1 MLYNKVMIKKVLI
14 ANRGEVAVRI
24 IRACK
29 ELGLKTVAIYSE
41 ADITSLHT
49 KKSDEAYLI
58 PRDPIKAYLDYKN
71 IIRIAKQSGVDAIH
85 PGYGFLSENH
95 EFAQACIDAG
105 LIFIGP
111 TPEQIETFG
120 DKVKA
125 KKVMKSL
132 GLPVVPGSEEPI
144 QSLEEAYDIAKDIGY
159 PIILKAAYGGG
170 GRGMRVVYDEKS
182 LKQSFESAQKESL
195 AFFGKGDIFIEKY
208 IQRPKHIEIQILA
221 DKYGNV
227 VHLGERDCS
236 IQRRHQKIIEITPS
250 PVLEPAVRNKMLG
263 MSVRAMMKYGYES
276 AGTIE
281 FILDQNTNEFYFI
294 EMNTRLQ
301 VEHTITEMVTGIDI
315 VEQMIRIA
323 SGEPLPFVQN
333 DITFRGSAIQFR
345 INAED
350 PKRNFAPSPGRITAY
365 HSPGGIGIRIDSAI
379 YKDYIIPPY
388 YDSLAGKLCVWALN
402 WDRALARA
410 RRALDEFIIRGI
422 PTNLQLHRE
431 IIRDEDFIRGDFDTS
446 FLDNKL
452 NEYSYKIENEVQKD
466 IIALAISAAIA
477 SHYGL

>member
-1 MLYNKVMIKKVLI
+1 MIKKVLI

-29 ELGLKTVAIYSE
+29 ELDIKTVAIYSE
-41 ADITSLHT
+41 ADINSLHI
-49 KKSDEAYLI
+49 KKADEAYLI
-58 PRDPIKAYLDYKN
+58 PMDPIKAYLDYNK
-71 IIRIAKQSGVDAIH
+71 IINIAKQSKADAIH
-85 PGYGFLSENH
+85 PGYGFLSENA

-125 KKVMKSL
+125 KKVMKNL
-132 GLPVVPGSEEPI
+132 GVPVVPGSDGPI
-144 QSLEEAYDIAKDIGY
+144 TKLEDAYDIANEIGY

-170 GRGMRVVYDEKS
+170 GRGMRVVYKKED
-182 LKQSFESAQKESL
+182 LKQNFESAQKESL

-208 IQRPKHIEIQILA
+208 IQKPKHIEVQILA

-250 PVLEPAVRNKMLG
+250 PSLDKSVRNKMLG

-281 FILDQNTNEFYFI
+281 FILDQTTNEFYFI

-323 SGEPLPFVQN
+323 NGEPLSFVQN
-333 DITFRGSAIQFR
+333 DISFRGCAIQFR

-350 PKRNFAPSPGRITAY
+350 PTRNFAPSPGRITAY
-365 HSPGGIGIRIDSAI
+365 HSPGGIGVRMDSAI

-388 YDSLAGKLCVWALN
+388 YDSLVSKLCVWALD
-402 WDRALARA
+402 WERAIARA
-410 RRALDEFIIRGI
+410 KRALDEFIIRGI

-431 IIRDEDFIRGDFDTS
+431 IIRDEEFIRGDFDTS
-446 FLDNKL
+446 FLDNRL
-452 NEYSYKIENEVQKD
+452 SQYDYKIEGEKPKD
-466 IIALAISAAIA
+466 VLALAISAALA
-477 SHYGL
+477 SYYGL

>member
-1 MLYNKVMIKKVLI
+1 MIKKVLI

-29 ELGLKTVAIYSE
+29 ELDIKTVAIYSE
-41 ADITSLHT
+41 ADINSLHV
-49 KKSDEAYLI
+49 KKADEAYLI
-58 PRDPIKAYLDYKN
+58 PMDPIKAYLDYNK
-71 IIRIAKQSGVDAIH
+71 IINIAKQSGADAIH

-125 KKVMKSL
+125 KKVMKNL
-132 GLPVVPGSEEPI
+132 GIPVVPGSDEPI
-144 QSLEEAYDIAKDIGY
+144 TKLDDAYDIADSIGY

-170 GRGMRVVYDEKS
+170 GRGMRVVYKKED
-182 LKQSFESAQKESL
+182 LKQNFESAQKESL

-208 IQRPKHIEIQILA
+208 IQRPKHIEVQILA

-250 PVLEPAVRNKMLG
+250 PKLDKNVRNKMLG

-281 FILDQNTNEFYFI
+281 FILDQTTNEFYFI

-323 SGEPLPFVQN
+323 NGEPLSFVQN
-333 DITFRGSAIQFR
+333 DISFRGCAIQFR

-350 PKRNFAPSPGRITAY
+350 PKRNFAPSPGRISAY
-365 HSPGGIGIRIDSAI
+365 HSPGGIGVRMDSAI

-388 YDSLAGKLCVWALN
+388 YDSLVSKLCVWALD
-402 WDRALARA
+402 WERAVARA
-410 RRALDEFIIRGI
+410 KRALDEFIIRGI

-446 FLDNKL
+446 FLDKKL
-452 NEYSYKIENEVQKD
+452 SQYDYKIEGEKPKD
-466 IIALAISAAIA
+466 VLALAISAALA
-477 SHYGL
+477 SYYGL

>member
-1 MLYNKVMIKKVLI
+1 MIKKVLI

-29 ELGLKTVAIYSE
+29 ELGIKTVAIYTE

-58 PRDPIKAYLDYKN
+58 PKDPIKAYLDYDK
-71 IIRIAKQSGVDAIH
+71 IIKIAKQAKVDAIH

-95 EFAQACIDAG
+95 EFARACIDAG
-105 LIFIGP
+105 FIFIGP

-120 DKVKA
+120 DKIKA
-125 KKVMKSL
+125 KKIMKQL
-132 GLPVVPGSEEPI
+132 GIPVVPGSEGPI
-144 QSLEEAYDIAKDIGY
+144 SNIDDAYDISREIGY
-159 PIILKAAYGGG
+159 PVILKAAYGGG

-208 IQRPKHIEIQILA
+208 IQRPKHIEVQILA

-250 PVLEPAVRNKMLG
+250 PVLDPLVRNKMLG
-263 MSVRAMMKYGYES
+263 MSVRAMMKYGYEN

-281 FILDQNTNEFYFI
+281 FILDQTTNEFYFI

-323 SGEPLPFVQN
+323 RKEPLSFVQN
-333 DITFRGSAIQFR
+333 DITFRGTAIQFR

-350 PKRNFAPSPGRITAY
+350 PKRNFAPSPGKITAY
-365 HSPGGIGIRIDSAI
+365 HSPGGIGIRMDSSI

-388 YDSLAGKLCVWALN
+388 YDSLVSKLCVWALD

-410 RRALDEFIIRGI
+410 KRALDEFIIRGI
-422 PTNLQLHRE
+422 PTNIQLHRE
-431 IIRDEDFIRGDFDTS
+431 IIRDEDFIKGDFDTS
-446 FLDNKL
+446 FLDKKL
-452 NEYSYKIENEVQKD
+452 SEYDYKIENETPKD
-466 IIALAISAAIA
+466 ILALAISTAIA
-477 SHYGL
+477 SNYGL

>member
-1 MLYNKVMIKKVLI
+1 MIKKVLI

-29 ELGLKTVAIYSE
+29 ELDIKTVAIYSE
-41 ADITSLHT
+41 ADINSLHV
-49 KKSDEAYLI
+49 KKADEAYLI
-58 PRDPIKAYLDYKN
+58 PMDPIKAYLDYNK
-71 IIRIAKQSGVDAIH
+71 IINIAKQSGADAIH

-125 KKVMKSL
+125 KKVMKNL
-132 GLPVVPGSEEPI
+132 GIPVVPGSDEPI
-144 QSLEEAYDIAKDIGY
+144 TKLDDAYDIADSIGY

-170 GRGMRVVYDEKS
+170 GRGMRVVYKKED
-182 LKQSFESAQKESL
+182 LKQNFESAQKESL

-208 IQRPKHIEIQILA
+208 IQRPKHIEVQILA

-250 PVLEPAVRNKMLG
+250 PKLDKNVRNKMLG

-281 FILDQNTNEFYFI
+281 FILDQTTNEFYFI

-323 SGEPLPFVQN
+323 NGEPLSFVQN
-333 DITFRGSAIQFR
+333 DISFRGCAIQFR

-350 PKRNFAPSPGRITAY
+350 PKRNFAPSPGRVSAY
-365 HSPGGIGIRIDSAI
+365 HSPGGIGVRMDSAI
-379 YKDYIIPPY
+379 YKDYTIPPY
-388 YDSLAGKLCVWALN
+388 YDSLVSKLCVWALD
-402 WDRALARA
+402 WERAVARA
-410 RRALDEFIIRGI
+410 KRALDEFIIRGI

-446 FLDNKL
+446 FLDKKL
-452 NEYSYKIENEVQKD
+452 SQYDYKIEGEKPKD
-466 IIALAISAAIA
+466 VLALAISAALA
-477 SHYGL
+477 SYYGL

>member
-1 MLYNKVMIKKVLI
+1 MIKKVLI

-29 ELGLKTVAIYSE
+29 ELGIKTVAIYSE
-41 ADITSLHT
+41 ADINSLHI
-49 KKSDEAYLI
+49 KKADEAYLI
-58 PRDPIKAYLDYKN
+58 PMDPIRAYLDYNK
-71 IIRIAKQSGVDAIH
+71 IINIAKQAKADAIH
-85 PGYGFLSENH
+85 PGYGFLSENG

-125 KKVMKSL
+125 KKVMKDL
-132 GLPVVPGSEEPI
+132 GIPVVPGSKEPI
-144 QSLEEAYDIAKDIGY
+144 SKLEDAYDIADEIEY

-170 GRGMRVVYDEKS
+170 GRGMRVVYKKED
-182 LKQSFESAQKESL
+182 LKQNFESAQKESL

-208 IQRPKHIEIQILA
+208 IQKPKHIEIQILA

-250 PVLEPAVRNKMLG
+250 PTLPKSVRNKMLG

-281 FILDQNTNEFYFI
+281 FIYDQTTEEFYFI

-323 SGEPLPFVQN
+323 NGEPLSFVQN
-333 DITFRGSAIQFR
+333 DITFRGCAIQFR

-350 PKRNFAPSPGRITAY
+350 PTRNFAPSPGRVTAY
-365 HSPGGIGIRIDSAI
+365 HSPGGIGIRMDSAI

-388 YDSLAGKLCVWALN
+388 YDSLVSKLCVWALD

-446 FLDNKL
+446 FLDKKL
-452 NEYSYKIENEVQKD
+452 SQYDYKIEDEKPKD
-466 IIALAISAAIA
+466 VIALAISAALA
-477 SHYGL
+477 SYYGL

>member
-1 MLYNKVMIKKVLI
+1 MIKKVLI

-29 ELGLKTVAIYSE
+29 ELGIKTVAIYSE
-41 ADITSLHT
+41 ADINSLHI

-58 PRDPIKAYLDYKN
+58 PKDPIRAYLDYEK
-71 IIRIAKQSGVDAIH
+71 IINIAKQAKADAVH
-85 PGYGFLSENH
+85 PGYGFLSENP
-95 EFAQACIDAG
+95 EFAQACINAG

-111 TPEQIETFG
+111 TPEQIATFG

-125 KKVMKSL
+125 KKVMKEL
-132 GLPVVPGSEEPI
+132 GIPVVPGSDGPI
-144 QSLEEAYDIAKDIGY
+144 KDLDEAYEIAGKIGY

-170 GRGMRVVYDEKS
+170 GRGMRVMYDKS
-182 LKQSFESAQKESL
+182 EFKQNFQSAKKESL
-195 AFFGKGDIFIEKY
+195 AFFGRDEIFIEKY
-208 IQRPKHIEIQILA
+208 IQNPKHIEVQILA

-227 VHLGERDCS
+227 IHLGERDCS
-236 IQRRHQKIIEITPS
+236 IQRRHQKIIEVTPS
-250 PVLEPAVRNKMLG
+250 PALDPLVRNKMLG
-263 MSVRAMMKYGYES
+263 MSVKAMMKYGYES

-281 FILDQNTNEFYFI
+281 FIYDQMSKEFYFI

-323 SGEPLPFVQN
+323 MGEPLSFVQN
-333 DITFRGSAIQFR
+333 DITFRGCAIQFR

-365 HSPGGIGIRIDSAI
+365 HSPGGIGVRMDSSI

-388 YDSLAGKLCVWALN
+388 YDSLVSKLCVWSLN
-402 WDRALARA
+402 WDRAIARA
-410 RRALDEFIIRGI
+410 RRALDEFITRGI

-431 IIRDEDFIRGDFDTS
+431 IIRDEDFIRGDFDTG
-446 FLDNKL
+446 FLDRKL
-452 NEYSYKIENEVQKD
+452 NQYDYKIENETQKD
-466 IIALAISAAIA
+466 VLALAISAALA

>member
-1 MLYNKVMIKKVLI
+1 MIKKVLI

-29 ELGLKTVAIYSE
+29 ELDIKTVAIYSE
-41 ADITSLHT
+41 ADMNSLHI
-49 KKSDEAYLI
+49 KKADEAYLI
-58 PRDPIKAYLDYKN
+58 PMDPIKAYLDYNK
-71 IIRIAKQSGVDAIH
+71 IINIAKQSGADAIH

-105 LIFIGP
+105 LTFIGP

-132 GLPVVPGSEEPI
+132 GLPVVPGSDDPI
-144 QSLEEAYDIAKDIGY
+144 DKLDDAYDIAECIGY

-170 GRGMRVVYDEKS
+170 GRGMRVVYKKEDLKS
-182 LKQSFESAQKESL
+182 NFESARKESL

-208 IQRPKHIEIQILA
+208 IQRPKHIEVQILA

-250 PVLEPAVRNKMLG
+250 PKLDKNVRNKMLG

-281 FILDQNTNEFYFI
+281 FILDQTTNEFYFI

-323 SGEPLPFVQN
+323 NGEPLSFVQN
-333 DITFRGSAIQFR
+333 DITFRGCAIQFR

-350 PKRNFAPSPGRITAY
+350 PKRNFAPSPGMITAY
-365 HSPGGIGIRIDSAI
+365 HSPGGIGIRMDSSI
-379 YKDYIIPPY
+379 YKDYTIPPY
-388 YDSLAGKLCVWALN
+388 YDSLVSKLCVWALD
-402 WDRALARA
+402 WERAVARA
-410 RRALDEFIIRGI
+410 KRALDEFIIRGI

-431 IIRDEDFIRGDFDTS
+431 IIRDEDFTRGDFDTS
-446 FLDNKL
+446 FLDKKL
-452 NEYSYKIENEVQKD
+452 SQYDYAIEGDTPKD
-466 IIALAISAAIA
+466 TLALAISAALA
-477 SHYGL
+477 SYYGL

>member
-1 MLYNKVMIKKVLI
+1 MIKKVLI

-29 ELGLKTVAIYSE
+29 ELDIKTVAIYSE
-41 ADITSLHT
+41 ADINSLHI
-49 KKSDEAYLI
+49 KKADEAYLI
-58 PRDPIKAYLDYKN
+58 PMDPIKAYLDYNK
-71 IIRIAKQSGVDAIH
+71 IINIAKQSGADAIH

-125 KKVMKSL
+125 KKVMKNL
-132 GLPVVPGSEEPI
+132 GIPVVPGSDEPI
-144 QSLEEAYDIAKDIGY
+144 TKLDDAYDIADSIGY

-170 GRGMRVVYDEKS
+170 GRGMRVVYKKED
-182 LKQSFESAQKESL
+182 LKQNFESAQKESL

-208 IQRPKHIEIQILA
+208 IQRPKHIEVQILA

-250 PVLEPAVRNKMLG
+250 PKLDKNVRNKMLG

-281 FILDQNTNEFYFI
+281 FILDQTTNEFYFI

-323 SGEPLPFVQN
+323 NGEPLSFVQN
-333 DITFRGSAIQFR
+333 DISFRGCAIQFR

-350 PKRNFAPSPGRITAY
+350 PKRNFAPSPGRISAY
-365 HSPGGIGIRIDSAI
+365 HSPGGIGVRMDSAI

-388 YDSLAGKLCVWALN
+388 YDSLVSKLCVWALD
-402 WDRALARA
+402 WERAVARA
-410 RRALDEFIIRGI
+410 KRALDEFIIRGI

-446 FLDNKL
+446 FLDKKL
-452 NEYSYKIENEVQKD
+452 SQYDYKIEGEKPKD
-466 IIALAISAAIA
+466 VLALAISAALA
-477 SHYGL
+477 SYYGL

>member
-1 MLYNKVMIKKVLI
+1 MIKKVLI

-29 ELGLKTVAIYSE
+29 ELDIKTVAIYSE
-41 ADITSLHT
+41 ADINSLHV
-49 KKSDEAYLI
+49 KKADEAYLI
-58 PRDPIKAYLDYKN
+58 PMDPIKAYLDYNK
-71 IIRIAKQSGVDAIH
+71 IINIAKQSGADAIH

-125 KKVMKSL
+125 KKVMKNL
-132 GLPVVPGSEEPI
+132 GIPVVPGSDEPI
-144 QSLEEAYDIAKDIGY
+144 TKLDDAYDIADSIGY

-170 GRGMRVVYDEKS
+170 GRGMRVVYKKED
-182 LKQSFESAQKESL
+182 LKQNFESAQKESL

-208 IQRPKHIEIQILA
+208 IQRPKHIEVQILA

-250 PVLEPAVRNKMLG
+250 PKLDKNVRNKMLG

-281 FILDQNTNEFYFI
+281 FILDQTTNEFYFI

-323 SGEPLPFVQN
+323 NGEPLSFVQN
-333 DITFRGSAIQFR
+333 DISFRGCAIQFR

-350 PKRNFAPSPGRITAY
+350 PKRNFAPSPGRVSAY
-365 HSPGGIGIRIDSAI
+365 HSPGGIGVRMDSAI

-388 YDSLAGKLCVWALN
+388 YDSLVSKLCVWALD
-402 WDRALARA
+402 WERAVARA
-410 RRALDEFIIRGI
+410 KRALDEFIIRGI

-446 FLDNKL
+446 FLDNRL
-452 NEYSYKIENEVQKD
+452 SQYDYKIEGEKPKD
-466 IIALAISAAIA
+466 VLALAISAALA
-477 SHYGL
+477 SYYGL

>member
-1 MLYNKVMIKKVLI
+1 MIKKVLI

-29 ELGLKTVAIYSE
+29 ELDIKTVAIYSE
-41 ADITSLHT
+41 ADINSLHI
-49 KKSDEAYLI
+49 KKADEAYLI
-58 PRDPIKAYLDYKN
+58 PMDPIKAYLDYNK
-71 IIRIAKQSGVDAIH
+71 IINIAKQSGADAIH

-132 GLPVVPGSEEPI
+132 GIPVVPGSDEPI
-144 QSLEEAYDIAKDIGY
+144 TKLDDAYDIADSIGY

-170 GRGMRVVYDEKS
+170 GRGMRVVYKKED

-208 IQRPKHIEIQILA
+208 IQRPKHIEVQILA

-250 PVLEPAVRNKMLG
+250 PK
-263 MSVRAMMKYGYES
+263 
-276 AGTIE
+276 T
-281 FILDQNTNEFYFI
+281 
-294 EMNTRLQ
+294 
-301 VEHTITEMVTGIDI
+301 
-315 VEQMIRIA
+315 
-323 SGEPLPFVQN
+323 
-333 DITFRGSAIQFR
+333 
-345 INAED
+345 
-350 PKRNFAPSPGRITAY
+350 
-365 HSPGGIGIRIDSAI
+365 
-379 YKDYIIPPY
+379 
-388 YDSLAGKLCVWALN
+388 
-402 WDRALARA
+402 
-410 RRALDEFIIRGI
+410 
-422 PTNLQLHRE
+422 
-431 IIRDEDFIRGDFDTS
+431 
-446 FLDNKL
+446 
-452 NEYSYKIENEVQKD
+452 
-466 IIALAISAAIA
+466 
-477 SHYGL
+477 

>member
-1 MLYNKVMIKKVLI
+1 MIKKVLI

-24 IRACK
+24 MRACK
-29 ELGLKTVAIYSE
+29 ELDIKTVAIYSE
-41 ADITSLHT
+41 ADMNSLHV
-49 KKSDEAYLI
+49 KKADEGYLI
-58 PRDPIKAYLDYKN
+58 SKDPIKAYLDYDN
-71 IIRIAKQSGVDAIH
+71 IITAAKQAKADAIH

-105 LIFIGP
+105 LTFIGP

-132 GLPVVPGSEEPI
+132 GLPVVPGSDDPI
-144 QSLEEAYDIAKDIGY
+144 DKLDDAYDIARNIGY

-170 GRGMRVVYDEKS
+170 GRGMRVVYKEEDLKS
-182 LKQSFESAQKESL
+182 NFESARKESL
-195 AFFGKGDIFIEKY
+195 AFFGKGDIFVEKY
-208 IQRPKHIEIQILA
+208 IQRPKHIEVQILA

-250 PVLEPAVRNKMLG
+250 PKLDKNVRNKMLG

-281 FILDQNTNEFYFI
+281 FILDQTTNEFYFI

-323 SGEPLPFVQN
+323 NGEPLQFVQN
-333 DITFRGSAIQFR
+333 DITFRGCSIQFR

-350 PKRNFAPSPGRITAY
+350 PKRNFAPSPGMITAY
-365 HSPGGIGIRIDSAI
+365 HSPGGIGIRMDSSI
-379 YKDYIIPPY
+379 YKDYTIPPY
-388 YDSLAGKLCVWALN
+388 YDSLVSKLCVWALD
-402 WDRALARA
+402 WERAVARA
-410 RRALDEFIIRGI
+410 KRALDEFIIRGI

-431 IIRDEDFIRGDFDTS
+431 IIRDEDFTRGDFDTS
-446 FLDNKL
+446 FLDKKL
-452 NEYSYKIENEVQKD
+452 SQYDYAIEGDTPKD
-466 IIALAISAAIA
+466 TLALAISAALA
-477 SHYGL
+477 SYYGL